1 VKEFKTMI
9 KRTSVVVAA
18 VLLAAA
24 ASVPAAT
31 SSGRFEWTTRSAD
44 AKRLLGEIQG
54 RIESFQFGTETV
66 ALAEKLVAADP
77 EFAMGVYY
85 LSAVTPPPG
94 NQKHLDR
101 AVELAKKA
109 SEGERRFIDA
119 MVIARA
125 NQGAN
130 SKDAIPPLEKLGA
143 DYPNERLVQV
153 ILGQIYQGS
162 NEAEKARGA
171 FEKANRIGPPSAR
184 VRSFLASDDLIKGDY
199 AGARQVF
206 LDVEKGLPKGAAP
219 FAVRYGLTFAYLY
232 EGKVDDA
239 LASLRT
245 YLAEYKDS
253 GAAQGFPEVFIWNS
267 MARINLENGR
277 LDEAMKAYE
286 SGYVSVPGSSL
297 PEDQKQTWLGR
308 LRHGRCRVLAKMGK
322 HEEAWAEAAKVKKMI
337 DDGGDPAK
345 QYLPAYHYLAGYLK
359 LEAGD
364 AKAAIEELKQA
375 NSEDPFHTLLLA
387 RAYEKAGDK
396 ESARKAYQTVVDSR
410 QNGLERALAYP
421 EAKRKLTA

>member
-1 VKEFKTMI
+1 MI
-9 KRTSVVVAA
+9 KRISIVVVAA
-18 VLLAAA
+18 VCVA
-24 ASVPAAT
+24 ASALQAST
-31 SSGRFEWTTRSAD
+31 GSGKFEWTTKSAE

-54 RIESFQFGTETV
+54 RIENFQFGTETG
-66 ALAEKLVAADP
+66 ALAQKLVAADP

-85 LSAVTPPPG
+85 LSAVTPPAE

-101 AVELAKKA
+101 AVELSKKA
-109 SEGERRFIDA
+109 SEGERRFIEA

-125 NQGAN
+125 NQGA
-130 SKDAIPPLEKLGA
+130 KPQDAIPPLEKLAA

-153 ILGQIYQGS
+153 ILGQVYQGS
-162 NEAEKARGA
+162 NEAEKARAA

-184 VRSFLASDDLIKGDY
+184 VRSFLANDDLIQGDY
-199 AGARQVF
+199 ARARQTF

-219 FAVRYGLTFAYLY
+219 FALRYGLTFAYLY
-232 EGKVDDA
+232 EGKVDAA
-239 LASLRT
+239 LDSLKT

-267 MARINLENGR
+267 IARINLENGR

-286 SGYVSVPGSSL
+286 SGYLSVPGSGL
-297 PEDQKQTWLGR
+297 PEDQKQIWLGR

-322 HEEAWAEAAKVKKMI
+322 HEEAWGEAAKVKKMI
-337 DDGGDPAK
+337 DDGGEPGK
-345 QYLPAYHYLAGYLK
+345 QFLPAYHYLAGYLK

-364 AKAAIEELKQA
+364 ALAAVEELKQA
-375 NSEDPFHTLLLA
+375 DPQNPFHTLLLA
-387 RAYEKAGDK
+387 RAYENAGDK
-396 ESARKAYQTVVDSR
+396 VSARKAYQAVLDSR

-421 EAKRKLTA
+421 EAKRKLSA

>member
-1 VKEFKTMI
+1 MI
-9 KRTSVVVAA
+9 KRISIVVVAA
-18 VLLAAA
+18 LVGA
-24 ASVPAAT
+24 ASPVLAAT
-31 SSGRFEWTTRSAD
+31 SSGRFEWTTKSAE

-54 RIESFQFGTETV
+54 RIENFQFGTETG
-66 ALAEKLVAADP
+66 ALAQKLVAADP
-77 EFAMGVYY
+77 GFAMGAYY
-85 LSAVTPPPG
+85 LSAVTPPPE
-94 NQKHLDR
+94 NQRHLDR

-130 SKDAIPPLEKLGA
+130 VKDAIAPLEKLGA

-153 ILGQIYQGS
+153 ILGQVYQGS
-162 NEAEKARGA
+162 NEAEKAHAA

-184 VRSFLASDDLIKGDY
+184 VRSFLASDDLIQGDY
-199 AGARQVF
+199 AHARQVF
-206 LDVEKGLPKGAAP
+206 LDVEKGLPRGAAP
-219 FAVRYGLTFAYLY
+219 FALRYGLTFAYLY
-232 EGKVDDA
+232 EGKVDEA
-239 LASLRT
+239 LDSLKT

-267 MARINLENGR
+267 IARIDLENGR

-286 SGYVSVPGSSL
+286 SGYRSVPGSGL
-297 PEDQKQTWLGR
+297 PEDQKQIWLGR

-322 HEEAWAEAAKVKKMI
+322 HEEAWAEAEGVKKMI
-337 DDGGDPAK
+337 DDGGEQGK
-345 QYLPAYHYLAGYLK
+345 QFLPAYHYLAGYLK
-359 LEAGD
+359 LEVGD

-375 NSEDPFHTLLLA
+375 DPQNPFHTLLLA
-387 RAYEKAGDK
+387 RAYEKDGDK
-396 ESARKAYQTVVDSR
+396 ASARKAYQTVLDSR

-421 EAKRKLTA
+421 EAKRKLSA